1 MVYEITKR
9 SDVNYGT
16 ILTVQI
22 PTADVDWYALY
33 TLEADTPD
41 FIVPFHYH
49 LMDDM
54 VELTFL
60 PENRRMLR
68 YYGGEQTAA
77 EYSALFTNLMLPLQ
91 NGADWFLKAFCFVM
105 DFDWIFYDVATQAI
119 SYLYFPVKEDCGSIR
134 DIVSV
139 IRQVNNNFRVNNRDL
154 ENKVLR
160 AITDDNFRVG
170 DFINIFKDVQPQ
182 KSNPPKQEPVPV
194 KQPPQV
200 PVKEEPKKPVEVP
213 KAPFLK
219 KPEKPEK
226 PVKAEKPVEAPKKNI
241 LMDDFDDDLDIDFF
255 SDGAQ
260 DGKGATDS
268 PNPEKKALIHKL
280 FGKGE
285 SKQVGQKPVKES
297 KKEAKKEKKEQ
308 PVMGRQV
315 ISGAAADIRIAPQRN
330 RDLTV
335 QTQYEA
341 DDATVVVPQSK
352 THQSFARL
360 EYHGKGN
367 FPALI
372 SINMKGKSMF
382 SIGRFDSGLNKKQSD
397 FEFPSNTKEV
407 SRRHA
412 VIEQFGDDYYITDIG
427 SLAGTF
433 VNGESIGLNKS
444 VKLENQDSVSFGE
457 AGADYIFRK

>member
-1 MVYEITKR
+1 MVYEITRR

-16 ILTVQI
+16 VLTVQI

-41 FIVPFHYH
+41 FIVPFRYH

-68 YYGGEQTAA
+68 FYGGEQTIA

-91 NGADWFLKAFCFVM
+91 NGADWFLKAFCFVL

-119 SYLYFPVKEDCGSIR
+119 SYLYFPVKEECSSIR
-134 DIVSV
+134 NIVSV

-170 DFINIFKDVQPQ
+170 DFINIFRDIQPQ
-182 KSNPPKQEPVPV
+182 KSTRVQMTPPVEDK
-194 KQPPQV
+194 KAPPQRR
-200 PVKEEPKKPVEVP
+200 EEPKKPVEPVKP
-213 KAPFLK
+213 QPPK
-219 KPEKPEK
+219 KPEKPAK
-226 PVKAEKPVEAPKKNI
+226 PAEPPKKSV
-241 LMDDFDDDLDIDFF
+241 LLDDFDDDLDIDFF
-255 SDGAQ
+255 Q
-260 DGKGATDS
+260 DNGKDS
-268 PNPEKKALIHKL
+268 KPGKESPDPSKKALIHKL
-280 FGKGE
+280 FGKGAG
-285 SKQVGQKPVKES
+285 KQAAEKPVKEP
-297 KKEAKKEKKEQ
+297 KKEAKKDMKKEQ
-308 PVMGRQV
+308 PAVGRQV
-315 ISGAAADIRIAPQRN
+315 ISGAAADIRNASQRN
-330 RDLTV
+330 RPVAV

-352 THQSFARL
+352 EHLSFARL
-360 EYHGKGN
+360 EYQGNGN
-367 FPALI
+367 FPAMI
-372 SINMKGKSMF
+372 SLNMKGKSMF

-412 VIEQFGDDYYITDIG
+412 AIEKFGDDYYITDIG

-433 VNGESIGLNKS
+433 VNGQAIGLNKS
-444 VKLENQDSVSFGE
+444 VKLENQDTVSFGE